1 MPLASASRSSPA
13 PKRGRPRLPCAA
25 ALLLVALAG
34 CGEASVSV
42 DASAGTSVDGE
53 QLADDITEALPRRL
67 PPTLRV
73 TRATCPERVPVKKQ
87 VQRICAVT
95 FSSGDR
101 GPVDVTFTSDDG
113 SRSDVQLVYALMRH
127 LEDQIEGSERKM
139 GIKATVRCPTK
150 PRPIRKKDRWTC
162 VATDAEG
169 DRGVFDV
176 RQTGRD
182 GVVNIT
188 LRQ

>member
-13 PKRGRPRLPCAA
+13 PKRGRLRLPCAA
-25 ALLLVALAG
+25 ALLLVTLAG

-42 DASAGTSVDGE
+42 GTSVDGE

-73 TRATCPERVPVKKQ
+73 TRATCPERVPVEKQ

-139 GIKATVRCPTK
+139 GINATVRCPTK
-150 PRPIRKKDRWTC
+150 PRLIRKHDRWTC

-188 LRQ
+188 LRE